1 MVKPFYVD
9 YINHMLRFYARSVQ
23 SEDVARLKFKSEVDE
38 LNWHAVNRVLHNL
51 PKRDKDIILEVFGRG
66 DTPADNIYEVSKE
79 LAINQ
84 DVIWTLLSKVTKKI
98 AKDRR
103 LI

>member
-1 MVKPFYVD
+1 MG
-9 YINHMLRFYARSVQ
+9 
-23 SEDVARLKFKSEVDE
+23 LKFASEVDE
-38 LNWHAVNRVLHNL
+38 LNWRSVNRVLHNL
-51 PKRDKDIILEVFGRG
+51 PERDKDIIIEVFGRG
-66 DTPADNIYEVSKE
+66 DTLADNIYEVSKE

-84 DVIWTLLSKVTKKI
+84 DIVWTLVSKVTNKI

>member
-1 MVKPFYVD
+1 MAKRFYTD
-9 YINHMLRFYARSVQ
+9 YINHMLRFYARTVRSGYVMG
-23 SEDVARLKFKSEVDE
+23 LKFTSEVDK
-38 LNWHAVNRVLHNL
+38 LNWRSVNRVLHNL
-51 PKRDKDIILEVFGRG
+51 PERDRDIIIEVFGRG
-66 DTPADNIYEVSKE
+66 DTLADNIYEVSKE

-84 DVIWTLLSKVTKKI
+84 DIVWTLVSKVTNKI

>member
-1 MVKPFYVD
+1 MAKRFYTD
-9 YINHMLRFYARSVQ
+9 YVNHMLRFYARNVQ
-23 SEDVARLKFKSEVDE
+23 SGNVVRLKFRSEVDK
-38 LNWHAVNRVLHNL
+38 LNWRSVNRVLHSL
-51 PKRDKDIILEVFGRG
+51 PERDKDIIIEVFGRG
-66 DTPADNIYEVSKE
+66 DTLADNIYEVSKE

-84 DVIWTLLSKVTKKI
+84 DIVWTLVSKVTNKI

>member
-1 MVKPFYVD
+1 MARPFYAD
-9 YINHMLRFYARSVQ
+9 YINHMLRFYARTVRSG
-23 SEDVARLKFKSEVDE
+23 DVERLTFKSEVDK
-38 LNWHAVNRVLHNL
+38 LNWHAVNQVLHNL
-51 PKRDKDIILEVFGRG
+51 PEQDKDIIIEVFSRG
-66 DTPADNIYEVSKE
+66 DTLADNIYEVSKE
-79 LAINQ
+79 LGINQ

>member
-1 MVKPFYVD
+1 MAKPFYAD
-9 YINHMLRFYARSVQ
+9 YVNHMLRFYARNVR
-23 SEDVARLKFKSEVDE
+23 SEDVMRLKFKSEVDK
-38 LNWHAVNRVLHNL
+38 LNWRSVNRVLHKL
-51 PKRDKDIILEVFGRG
+51 PERDKDIIIEVFGRG
-66 DTPADNIYEVSKE
+66 DTLADNIYEVSKE

-84 DVIWTLLSKVTKKI
+84 DVIWTLVSKVTYKI

>member
-1 MVKPFYVD
+1 MAKPFYAD
-9 YINHMLRFYARSVQ
+9 YINHMLRFYARNVQ
-23 SEDVARLKFKSEVDE
+23 SGNVVGLKFRSEVDK
-38 LNWHAVNRVLHNL
+38 LNWRSVNRVLHNL
-51 PKRDKDIILEVFGRG
+51 PERDRDIIIEVFGRG
-66 DTPADNIYEVSKE
+66 DTLADNIYEVSKE

-84 DVIWTLLSKVTKKI
+84 DVIWTLVSKVTNRI